1 MGKLDPGTVI
11 KKMKVCLK
19 VAKTTKD
26 NPKRER
32 ITSKVKEALQE
43 LKKLEPDSS

>member
-26 NPKRER
+26 KPKKKR

-43 LKKLEPDSS
+43 LLKIEPDSS